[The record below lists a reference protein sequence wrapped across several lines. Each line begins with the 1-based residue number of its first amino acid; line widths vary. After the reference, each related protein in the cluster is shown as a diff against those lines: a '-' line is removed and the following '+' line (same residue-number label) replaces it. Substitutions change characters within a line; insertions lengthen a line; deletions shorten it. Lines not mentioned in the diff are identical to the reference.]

1 MQVLTVNNLRKRF
14 NLEAGFFAPLGR
26 YVHAVNGVSFTIGRN
41 ETYGLVG
48 ESGCGKTTTARLL
61 VRMYEADEGEIL
73 FQGYDK
79 VVKNFI
85 QDVRQLKG
93 RDFKRYRERV
103 KYVFQDPARSL
114 NPRMT
119 VFEVLTS
126 GARWSTQNRSPASL
140 REEAAAML
148 EEVGLSPADLERRPA
163 EFSGGQRQRIS
174 IARGLMMKP
183 DLLICDEVVSALDV
197 SIQGQIL
204 NLLLDLRN
212 KHKSSGE
219 EISFL
224 FIAHDLKVAS
234 YFCDRIGVMYHGEIM
249 EEAPATVL
257 WKGHL
262 HPYTELLFS
271 SAQNAARGTGVE
283 GAEGVER
290 TEWGETGVKGE
301 VRDLP
306 RAEVKSAGAGQLH
319 LTEGCAFAPRCP
331 YAEDACFSEK
341 PRLREAEAG
350 HSVRCWRQGERT

>member
-1 MQVLTVNNLRKRF
+1 MAVTHNEFDRGSRPVISVYNLRKRF

-26 YVHAVNGVSFTIGRN
+26 YVHAVNGVSFSIDRN

-61 VRMYEADEGEIL
+61 VRMYEADDGEIL
-73 FQGYDK
+73 FRGYDR
-79 VVKNFI
+79 VVQDYV

-93 RDFKRYRERV
+93 KDFKRYRERV

-119 VFEVLTS
+119 IFEVLTS
-126 GARWSTQNRSPASL
+126 GARWSTQKHAHDSL
-140 REEAAAML
+140 REEAAAIL
-148 EEVGLSPADLERRPA
+148 EEVGLSAADLERRPA

-183 DLLICDEVVSALDV
+183 DLFICDEVVSALDV

-212 KHKSSGE
+212 RRKSSGE

-249 EEAPATVL
+249 EEAPATIL
-257 WKGHL
+257 WKSHL

-271 SAQNAARGTGVE
+271 SAQYAAREGEAPPSGTPQ
-283 GAEGVER
+283 AE
-290 TEWGETGVKGE
+290 T
-301 VRDLP
+301 
-306 RAEVKSAGAGQLH
+306 KSAEPESLH
-319 LTEGCAFAPRCP
+319 LTDGCAFASRCP
-331 YAEDACFSEK
+331 YAEDACYKEK
-341 PRLREAEAG
+341 PPLAEAEED
-350 HSVRCWRQGERT
+350 HFVRCWR

>member
-1 MQVLTVNNLRKRF
+1 MRQEVPYFPLMPYTGIMQVLTVTNLRKRF

-26 YVHAVNGVSFTIGRN
+26 YVHAVNGVSFSIGRN
-41 ETYGLVG
+41 ETYGIVG

-73 FQGYDK
+73 FHSHDK
-79 VVKNFI
+79 VVQNFV

-93 RDFKRYRERV
+93 RDFKRYREKV

-119 VFEVLTS
+119 VYEVLTS
-126 GARWSTQNRSPASL
+126 GARWSTKKRSPAL
-140 REEAAAML
+140 LKEEAAAIL
-148 EEVGLSPADLERRPA
+148 EEVGLSSADLERRPA

-204 NLLLDLRN
+204 NLLLDLRSRRN
-212 KHKSSGE
+212 SSGE
-219 EISFL
+219 DISFL

-234 YFCDRIGVMYHGEIM
+234 YFCDRIGVMYCGEIM
-249 EEAPATVL
+249 EEAPAAVL
-257 WKGHL
+257 WKSYL

-271 SAQNAARGTGVE
+271 SAQNAGRGE
-283 GAEGVER
+283 GFPGQS
-290 TEWGETGVKGE
+290 
-301 VRDLP
+301 
-306 RAEVKSAGAGQLH
+306 RAEAKSADTESLH
-319 LTEGCAFAPRCP
+319 ITDGCAFASRCP
-331 YAEDACFSEK
+331 YAEDVCFREK
-341 PRLREAEAG
+341 PPLVEAEEG
-350 HSVRCWRQGERT
+350 HSVRCWR

>member
-1 MQVLTVNNLRKRF
+1 MTVTHNEYDRGSRPVVSVSNLRKRF

-26 YVHAVNGVSFTIGRN
+26 YVHAVNGVSFSIDRN
-41 ETYGLVG
+41 EAYGLVG

-73 FQGYDK
+73 FRGYDK
-79 VVKNFI
+79 VVQDYI

-119 VFEVLTS
+119 IYEVLTS
-126 GARWSTQNRSPASL
+126 GVRWSTQKRAPASL
-140 REEAAAML
+140 KEEAAAIL

-204 NLLLDLRN
+204 NLLLDMRSRR
-212 KHKSSGE
+212 KSSGE

-249 EEAPATVL
+249 EEAPATIL
-257 WKGHL
+257 WKSRL

-271 SAQNAARGTGVE
+271 SAQNVRREEAAGLSDHPQAQT
-283 GAEGVER
+283 
-290 TEWGETGVKGE
+290 
-301 VRDLP
+301 
-306 RAEVKSAGAGQLH
+306 KSDAPEPLH
-319 LTEGCAFAPRCP
+319 LTDGCAFASRCP
-331 YAEDACFSEK
+331 RAEDACFREK
-341 PRLREAEAG
+341 PPLTETEEG
-350 HSVRCWRQGERT
+350 HFVRCWG